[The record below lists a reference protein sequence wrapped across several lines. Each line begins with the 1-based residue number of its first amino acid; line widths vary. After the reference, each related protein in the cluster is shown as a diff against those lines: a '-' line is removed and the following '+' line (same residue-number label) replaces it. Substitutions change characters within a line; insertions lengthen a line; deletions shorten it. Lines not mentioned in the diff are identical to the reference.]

1 MLNAKGLTAKGQ
13 ATRDR
18 IVTAAALLMFE
29 RGVAGTSTEDV
40 QAAAGVSTSQIYHYF
55 RDKKALVRAVI
66 AHQTDAIVGN
76 QEAMLAG
83 LDSIAAL
90 RAWAEAIV
98 AFQQSMECKGGCPIG
113 TLGAEVAEHDPEAR
127 ADVAAG
133 FERWERA
140 IRAGLHTM
148 RDRGELRRD
157 ADPDRL
163 AVTLLATLQG
173 GLALTQ
179 VRRDTV
185 VLDVALTQVIDHIE
199 SLNS

>member
-1 MLNAKGLTAKGQ
+1 MLTAKGQ

-18 IVTAAALLMFE
+18 IVTAAAELMFE
-29 RGVAGTSTEDV
+29 HGVAGTSTEDV

-66 AHQTDAIVGN
+66 AHQTEAVVGR
-76 QEAMLAG
+76 QEAMLAT
-83 LDSIAAL
+83 LDSVAAL
-90 RAWAEAIV
+90 RAWADAIV
-98 AFQQSMECKGGCPIG
+98 GYQRSMECKGGCPIG
-113 TLGAEVAEHDPEAR
+113 SLGAEVAEHDDDAR

-140 IRAGLHTM
+140 IRDGLHTM
-148 RDRGELRRD
+148 RDRGELRRE

-163 AVTLLATLQG
+163 AITLLTTLQG

-185 VLDVALTQVIDHIE
+185 VLEISLTQVIDHIE
-199 SLNS
+199 TFTS

>member
-1 MLNAKGLTAKGQ
+1 MLTAKGQ

-66 AHQTDAIVGN
+66 AYQTDAIVGH
-76 QEAMLAG
+76 QETVLAG

-98 AFQQSMECKGGCPIG
+98 ALQQSMECKGGCPIG
-113 TLGAEVAEHDPEAR
+113 TLGTEVAEHDPEAR

-133 FERWERA
+133 FQRWERA
-140 IRAGLHTM
+140 IRDGLHTM
-148 RDRGELRRD
+148 RD

-185 VLDVALTQVIDHIE
+185 VLDVALAQVIDHIE
-199 SLNS
+199 SFTS

>member
-1 MLNAKGLTAKGQ
+1 MLTAKGQ

-18 IVTAAALLMFE
+18 IVTAAAELMFE

-66 AHQTDAIVGN
+66 AHQTEAVVGR
-76 QEAMLAG
+76 QEAMLAT
-83 LDSIAAL
+83 LDSLASL
-90 RAWAEAIV
+90 RAWADAIV
-98 AFQQSMECKGGCPIG
+98 RFQRSMDCKGGCPIG
-113 TLGAEVAEHDPEAR
+113 SLGAEVAENDADAR

-133 FERWERA
+133 FHRWERA
-140 IRAGLHTM
+140 IRDGLHTM
-148 RDRGELRRD
+148 RDRGELRRE

-163 AVTLLATLQG
+163 AIALLATLQG

-185 VLDVALTQVIDHIE
+185 VLEVALTQVIDHIE
-199 SLNS
+199 